1 VSFHAPSRFTSEQEP
16 GIVAA
21 LQRVAE
27 RGWPIILHPDAIIDR
42 DCWKPL
48 ARSICFENMDKR
60 KPIGRTCH
68 DLEQLFDRFPDA
80 RLCLD
85 VGHAHQVD
93 RTMTEARLM
102 AQQFHDRIM
111 QIHVSEVNTRSEHVH
126 ISAALEFAFAKIVDL
141 LPDNAPLI
149 IESVVPETQLSKEF
163 ERARRM
169 FTDNSRWAL
178 ATD

>member
-1 VSFHAPSRFTSEQEP
+1 
-16 GIVAA
+16 
-21 LQRVAE
+21 
-27 RGWPIILHPDAIIDR
+27 
-42 DCWKPL
+42 
-48 ARSICFENMDKR
+48 
-60 KPIGRTCH
+60 
-68 DLEQLFDRFPDA
+68 
-80 RLCLD
+80 
-85 VGHAHQVD
+85 
-93 RTMTEARLM
+93 MTEARLM